1 MGRCIRPMYGM
12 LHSGSYEK
20 IWHRFFL
27 IPNEERSGRVANTNT
42 FIMKPKIDFC
52 FKELMEFA
60 EVRRGFIA
68 AVLGISPEEVVSTE
82 LKPTHLRVKHQKD
95 KLGILDVHVILNGE
109 IQIDMEI
116 QVAQFLFWRE
126 RSLFYL
132 SKMYSDIIL
141 AGEGYQVLGKCIHV
155 GILDFILFE
164 EDEEYYSCF
173 HLWEDK
179 RRRIYSDKLE
189 IHIVELPKLAE
200 REYPETALL
209 KWARFF
215 NAEKKEEFE
224 MVAKTDPHIQKA
236 YDQLLY
242 MSGNEE
248 KRLLYEARQKAL
260 NDYNTQMYSNWHDG
274 YSEGEEKKLIELI
287 CKKMKKNCSAEEI
300 ADLLEEDK
308 EKVEAIYN
316 TVLDF
321 APDYNIEKIWR
332 KLGGGKKTA
341 AV

>member
-1 MGRCIRPMYGM
+1 M
-12 LHSGSYEK
+12 
-20 IWHRFFL
+20 
-27 IPNEERSGRVANTNT
+27 ANTNT

-82 LKPTHLRVKHQKD
+82 LKPTYLRVKHQKD

-132 SKMYSDIIL
+132 SKMYSDVIL

-189 IHIVELPKLAE
+189 IHIVELPKLAK

-248 KRLLYEARQKAL
+248 KRLLYEARQKAI

-316 TVLDF
+316 TVLNF
-321 APDYNIEKIWR
+321 APDYNIEKIWK
-332 KLGGGKKTA
+332 KLGGRKKQTA
-341 AV
+341 V

>member
-1 MGRCIRPMYGM
+1 M
-12 LHSGSYEK
+12 
-20 IWHRFFL
+20 
-27 IPNEERSGRVANTNT
+27 ADTNT

-316 TVLDF
+316 TVLNF
-321 APDYNIEKIWR
+321 APDYNIEKIWK
-332 KLGGGKKTA
+332 KLGGRKKQTA
-341 AV
+341 V

>member
-1 MGRCIRPMYGM
+1 M
-12 LHSGSYEK
+12 
-20 IWHRFFL
+20 
-27 IPNEERSGRVANTNT
+27 ANTNT

-68 AVLGISPEEVVSTE
+68 AVLGISSEEVVSTE

-116 QVAQFLFWRE
+116 QVTQFLFWRE

-141 AGEGYQVLGKCIHV
+141 AGEGYQALGKCIHV

-248 KRLLYEARQKAL
+248 KRLLYEARQKAI

-308 EKVEAIYN
+308 AKVETIYN
-316 TVLDF
+316 TALDF
-321 APDYNIEKIWR
+321 APDYNIERIWK
-332 KLGGGKKTA
+332 KLGGAEKP
-341 AV
+341 AVVRNEQMIE

>member
-1 MGRCIRPMYGM
+1 M
-12 LHSGSYEK
+12 K
-20 IWHRFFL
+20 
-27 IPNEERSGRVANTNT
+27 ERSGRVANTNT

-132 SKMYSDIIL
+132 SKMYSDVIL

-189 IHIVELPKLAE
+189 IHIVELPKLAK

-274 YSEGEEKKLIELI
+274 YSEGE
-287 CKKMKKNCSAEEI
+287 
-300 ADLLEEDK
+300 
-308 EKVEAIYN
+308 
-316 TVLDF
+316 
-321 APDYNIEKIWR
+321 
-332 KLGGGKKTA
+332 
-341 AV
+341 

>member
-1 MGRCIRPMYGM
+1 M
-12 LHSGSYEK
+12 
-20 IWHRFFL
+20 
-27 IPNEERSGRVANTNT
+27 ANTNT

-82 LKPTHLRVKHQKD
+82 LKPTYLRVKHQKD

-132 SKMYSDIIL
+132 SKMYSDVIL

-248 KRLLYEARQKAL
+248 KRLLYEARQKAI

-316 TVLDF
+316 TVLNF

>member
-1 MGRCIRPMYGM
+1 M
-12 LHSGSYEK
+12 
-20 IWHRFFL
+20 
-27 IPNEERSGRVANTNT
+27 ANTNT

-132 SKMYSDIIL
+132 SKMYSDVIL

-224 MVAKTDPHIQKA
+224 MVAKTDPYIQKA

-248 KRLLYEARQKAL
+248 KRLLYEARQKAI

-274 YSEGEEKKLIELI
+274 YSEGEKKGYKEGEEKKLIELI

-316 TVLDF
+316 TVLNF
-321 APDYNIEKIWR
+321 APDYNIERIWK
-332 KLGGGKKTA
+332 KLGGAEKP
-341 AV
+341 AVVRAEQMIE

>member
-1 MGRCIRPMYGM
+1 M
-12 LHSGSYEK
+12 
-20 IWHRFFL
+20 
-27 IPNEERSGRVANTNT
+27 ANTNT

-132 SKMYSDIIL
+132 SKMYSDVIL

-189 IHIVELPKLAE
+189 IHIVELPKLAK

-308 EKVEAIYN
+308 AKVETIYN
-316 TVLDF
+316 TALDF
-321 APDYNIEKIWR
+321 APDYNIERIWK
-332 KLGGGKKTA
+332 KLGGAEKP
-341 AV
+341 AVVRDEQMIE

>member
-1 MGRCIRPMYGM
+1 
-12 LHSGSYEK
+12 
-20 IWHRFFL
+20 
-27 IPNEERSGRVANTNT
+27 
-42 FIMKPKIDFC
+42 
-52 FKELMEFA
+52 
-60 EVRRGFIA
+60 
-68 AVLGISPEEVVSTE
+68 
-82 LKPTHLRVKHQKD
+82 
-95 KLGILDVHVILNGE
+95 
-109 IQIDMEI
+109 
-116 QVAQFLFWRE
+116 
-126 RSLFYL
+126 
-132 SKMYSDIIL
+132 
-141 AGEGYQVLGKCIHV
+141 
-155 GILDFILFE
+155 
-164 EDEEYYSCF
+164 
-173 HLWEDK
+173 
-179 RRRIYSDKLE
+179 
-189 IHIVELPKLAE
+189 
-200 REYPETALL
+200 
-209 KWARFF
+209 
-215 NAEKKEEFE
+215 

-274 YSEGEEKKLIELI
+274 YSEGEKRGYREGEKQGYKEGEKEGYKEGEEKKLIELI

>member
-1 MGRCIRPMYGM
+1 M
-12 LHSGSYEK
+12 
-20 IWHRFFL
+20 
-27 IPNEERSGRVANTNT
+27 ANTNT

-132 SKMYSDIIL
+132 SKMYSDVIL

-274 YSEGEEKKLIELI
+274 YSEGEKRGYREGEKQGYKEGEKEGYKEGEEKKLIGLI

-321 APDYNIEKIWR
+321 APDYNIERIWK
-332 KLGGGKKTA
+332 KLGGAEKP
-341 AV
+341 AVVRDEQMIE

>member
-1 MGRCIRPMYGM
+1 M
-12 LHSGSYEK
+12 
-20 IWHRFFL
+20 
-27 IPNEERSGRVANTNT
+27 ADTNT

-141 AGEGYQVLGKCIHV
+141 AGEGYQVLEKCIHV

-248 KRLLYEARQKAL
+248 KRLLYEARQKAI

-308 EKVEAIYN
+308 AKVETIYN
-316 TVLDF
+316 TALDF
-321 APDYNIEKIWR
+321 APDYNIEKIWK
-332 KLGGGKKTA
+332 KLGGRKKQTA
-341 AV
+341 V

>member
-1 MGRCIRPMYGM
+1 
-12 LHSGSYEK
+12 
-20 IWHRFFL
+20 
-27 IPNEERSGRVANTNT
+27 
-42 FIMKPKIDFC
+42 
-52 FKELMEFA
+52 
-60 EVRRGFIA
+60 
-68 AVLGISPEEVVSTE
+68 
-82 LKPTHLRVKHQKD
+82 
-95 KLGILDVHVILNGE
+95 
-109 IQIDMEI
+109 
-116 QVAQFLFWRE
+116 
-126 RSLFYL
+126 
-132 SKMYSDIIL
+132 MYSDVIL

-300 ADLLEEDK
+300 ADLLEEDRA
-308 EKVEAIYN
+308 KVETIYN
-316 TVLDF
+316 TALDF
-321 APDYNIEKIWR
+321 APDYNIEKIWN
-332 KLGGGKKTA
+332 KLGGAEKP
-341 AV
+341 AVVRDEQMIE

>member
-1 MGRCIRPMYGM
+1 M
-12 LHSGSYEK
+12 
-20 IWHRFFL
+20 
-27 IPNEERSGRVANTNT
+27 ANTNT

-132 SKMYSDIIL
+132 SKMYSDVIL

-308 EKVEAIYN
+308 AKVETIYN
-316 TVLDF
+316 TALDF
-321 APDYNIEKIWR
+321 SPDYNIERIWK
-332 KLGGGKKTA
+332 KLGGAEKP
-341 AV
+341 AVVRDEQMIE

>member
-1 MGRCIRPMYGM
+1 M
-12 LHSGSYEK
+12 
-20 IWHRFFL
+20 
-27 IPNEERSGRVANTNT
+27 ANTNT

-82 LKPTHLRVKHQKD
+82 LKPTYLRVKHQKD

-132 SKMYSDIIL
+132 SKMYSDVIL

-189 IHIVELPKLAE
+189 IHIVELPKLAK

-248 KRLLYEARQKAL
+248 KRLLYEARQKAI

-316 TVLDF
+316 TVLNF

>member
-1 MGRCIRPMYGM
+1 M
-12 LHSGSYEK
+12 
-20 IWHRFFL
+20 
-27 IPNEERSGRVANTNT
+27 ANTNT

-308 EKVEAIYN
+308 AKVETIYN
-316 TVLDF
+316 TALDF
-321 APDYNIEKIWR
+321 APDYNIEEIWK
-332 KLGGGKKTA
+332 KLGGRKKQTA
-341 AV
+341 V

>member
-1 MGRCIRPMYGM
+1 M
-12 LHSGSYEK
+12 
-20 IWHRFFL
+20 
-27 IPNEERSGRVANTNT
+27 ANTNT

-300 ADLLEEDK
+300 ADLLEEDRA
-308 EKVEAIYN
+308 KVETIYN
-316 TVLDF
+316 TALDF
-321 APDYNIEKIWR
+321 APDYNIEKIWK
-332 KLGGGKKTA
+332 KLGGRKKQTA
-341 AV
+341 V

>member
-1 MGRCIRPMYGM
+1 M
-12 LHSGSYEK
+12 
-20 IWHRFFL
+20 
-27 IPNEERSGRVANTNT
+27 ANTNT

-132 SKMYSDIIL
+132 SKMYSDVIL

-274 YSEGEEKKLIELI
+274 YSEGEKRGYREGEKQGYKEGEKEGYKEGEEKKLIGLI

-308 EKVEAIYN
+308 AKVETIYN
-316 TVLDF
+316 TALDF
-321 APDYNIEKIWR
+321 APDYNIERIWK
-332 KLGGGKKTA
+332 KLGGAEKP
-341 AV
+341 AVVRDEQMIE

>member
-1 MGRCIRPMYGM
+1 M
-12 LHSGSYEK
+12 
-20 IWHRFFL
+20 
-27 IPNEERSGRVANTNT
+27 ADTNT

-132 SKMYSDIIL
+132 SKMYSDVIL

-274 YSEGEEKKLIELI
+274 YSEGEKRGYSEGEKQGYKEGEKEGYKEGEEKKLIELI

-308 EKVEAIYN
+308 AKVETIYN
-316 TVLDF
+316 TALDF
-321 APDYNIEKIWR
+321 APDYNIERIWK
-332 KLGGGKKTA
+332 KLGGAEKP
-341 AV
+341 AVVRDEQMIE

>member
-1 MGRCIRPMYGM
+1 M
-12 LHSGSYEK
+12 
-20 IWHRFFL
+20 
-27 IPNEERSGRVANTNT
+27 ANTNT

-82 LKPTHLRVKHQKD
+82 LKPTYLRVKHQKD

-132 SKMYSDIIL
+132 SKMYSDVIL
-141 AGEGYQVLGKCIHV
+141 AGEGYQVLEKCIHV

-316 TVLDF
+316 TVLNF
-321 APDYNIEKIWR
+321 APDYNIEKIWK
-332 KLGGGKKTA
+332 KLGGRKKQTA
-341 AV
+341 V

>member
-1 MGRCIRPMYGM
+1 M
-12 LHSGSYEK
+12 
-20 IWHRFFL
+20 
-27 IPNEERSGRVANTNT
+27 ANTNT

-300 ADLLEEDK
+300 ADLLEEDRA
-308 EKVEAIYN
+308 KVETIYN
-316 TVLDF
+316 TALDF
-321 APDYNIEKIWR
+321 APDYNIEEIWK
-332 KLGGGKKTA
+332 KLGGRKKQTA
-341 AV
+341 V

>member
-1 MGRCIRPMYGM
+1 M
-12 LHSGSYEK
+12 
-20 IWHRFFL
+20 
-27 IPNEERSGRVANTNT
+27 ANTNT

-189 IHIVELPKLAE
+189 IHIVELPKLAK

-248 KRLLYEARQKAL
+248 KRLLYEARQKAI

-300 ADLLEEDK
+300 ADLLEEDRA
-308 EKVEAIYN
+308 KVETIYN
-316 TVLDF
+316 TALDF
-321 APDYNIEKIWR
+321 APDYNIEEIWK
-332 KLGGGKKTA
+332 KLGGRKKQTA
-341 AV
+341 V

>member
-1 MGRCIRPMYGM
+1 M
-12 LHSGSYEK
+12 
-20 IWHRFFL
+20 
-27 IPNEERSGRVANTNT
+27 ANTNT

-132 SKMYSDIIL
+132 SKMYSDVIL

-248 KRLLYEARQKAL
+248 KRLLYEARQKAI